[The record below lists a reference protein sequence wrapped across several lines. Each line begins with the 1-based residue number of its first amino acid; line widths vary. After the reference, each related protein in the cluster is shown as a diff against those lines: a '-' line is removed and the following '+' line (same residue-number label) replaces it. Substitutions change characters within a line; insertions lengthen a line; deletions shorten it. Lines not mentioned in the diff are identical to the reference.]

1 MSVSIDAIAE
11 FRQQVR
17 TWLRSHVAPEWRA
30 RMTGASTSDFLVL
43 QRAWMR
49 ELVQAGYATAHWHAG
64 WPGGGRSLAEQRV
77 IAEELARADAPRL
90 TLYFVSLYHAALT
103 LMEWG
108 SDEQRAQHLPAI
120 LAGDVWCQGFS
131 EPNAGSDLASLRTRA
146 ERRGDVYVVN
156 GQKIWST
163 LGHHADWCLLLV
175 RTDSSGPKQAGITFL
190 MLDMRSKGV
199 MTRPIRQITGDEEF
213 SEIFLDNV
221 EIPVA
226 NRLGA
231 ENDGWRV
238 AQTTLASE
246 RGITILELSERLFHA
261 RRRLARLLAGESM
274 RIADDQHRREFVQ
287 VCSRIESLRGLVAEL
302 MAEIE
307 SGGASVARAAFVK
320 LFYARVLRE
329 FTDLSLRVAGAA
341 AEPQA
346 PLVMAGGHETGNW
359 MADYM
364 NSFVWSIAGGSNEI
378 QRNIIAER
386 VLGLPREPV
395 GVRGA

>member
-1 MSVSIDAIAE
+1 
-11 FRQQVR
+11 
-17 TWLRSHVAPEWRA
+17 
-30 RMTGASTSDFLVL
+30 
-43 QRAWMR
+43 
-49 ELVQAGYATAHWHAG
+49 
-64 WPGGGRSLAEQRV
+64 
-77 IAEELARADAPRL
+77 
-90 TLYFVSLYHAALT
+90 
-103 LMEWG
+103 
-108 SDEQRAQHLPAI
+108 
-120 LAGDVWCQGFS
+120 
-131 EPNAGSDLASLRTRA
+131 
-146 ERRGDVYVVN
+146 
-156 GQKIWST
+156 

-341 AEPQA
+341 AEPLA